1 MGYTSTNQLSN
12 EGPNVESFSGNK
24 KILSPPKPPPARS
37 KRRASRKSPVASEKL
52 EKPRSGRCHM
62 YVNIYIYT
70 PRAPQTYIL
79 EVFMV
84 KNLFF
89 FRWPKP
95 LFFMVLGA
103 HGIYIYIPWGSKST
117 IK

>member
-70 PRAPQTYIL
+70 TGPPNLHFRGFYGKEP
-79 EVFMV
+79 VF
-84 KNLFF
+84 F
-89 FRWPKP
+89 
-95 LFFMVLGA
+95 
-103 HGIYIYIPWGSKST
+103 
-117 IK
+117 